1 MVLLGLLDASIQYT
15 MLDSN
20 LHHFNQPD
28 LNGEFPLIHV
38 MYIYTC
44 KNTKEKDYAGS
55 GSNLISSSTVVISTL
70 ILVA

>member
-1 MVLLGLLDASIQYT
+1 MILLGLLDASIQYT

-38 MYIYTC
+38 MYMCVRTQKKKIML
-44 KNTKEKDYAGS
+44 GQ
-55 GSNLISSSTVVISTL
+55 GVIS
-70 ILVA
+70 

>member
-1 MVLLGLLDASIQYT
+1 MILLGLLDASIQYT

-20 LHHFNQPD
+20 LHYFNQPD

-38 MYIYTC
+38 MHAC

-55 GSNLISSSTVVISTL
+55 GSNLISSSSTVVISTL

>member
-38 MYIYTC
+38 RYIRVRTQ
-44 KNTKEKDYAGS
+44 KKKIMLGQ
-55 GSNLISSSTVVISTL
+55 GVIS
-70 ILVA
+70 